1 MKREGKRRRIAVVV
15 ASMEVEYAC
24 KTLRGIEKEA
34 HAQGMDVYIFNASVS
49 PDETL
54 NHNVG
59 EYNIYNLIDYSLF
72 DGVIFF
78 ANLIQSYSVYSK
90 IVDEIRKSGIAAVSI
105 DAEIEG
111 FYFVGVENYRPMKEI
126 VAHLIE
132 YHGYT
137 KINYVSGQDFNS
149 DSRERLSAYC
159 DALKEHGIPVEEE
172 RIYRGAFTNAHGR
185 AAAEKMLET
194 PEKMPQAV
202 VCATDA
208 IAIGARSVFAG
219 RGIEI
224 PRQLALTGFDDTF
237 GARNS
242 VPRITTVVRN
252 QVQVGRRAV
261 RKIAA
266 VLEGRP
272 TSRTERFP
280 AAIVL
285 RESCGCTAG
294 GRANI
299 VSLRRKYVETAQHYG
314 RYLTDGIVMVEELN
328 DSRTFQD
335 FLNCLQQYVGMLQC
349 DSFYLCLDRHLVEN
363 LRAEQ
368 QGERVDVK
376 KTRRGEDYC
385 TEGYPEMMT
394 MAIACEGGKT
404 VQYEDFPT
412 EQLLPEKHMNMEKN
426 HTYMFS
432 SIHFRNQCMGY
443 SVVDNS
449 SFAMNSPLFATWMI
463 NLCNGLE
470 NLRKQ
475 AHQRNMLRQLDRMY
489 VTDAL
494 TGLYNRF
501 GFSRYAGAVF
511 ENCTARAES
520 LMILFGDL
528 DGLKKINDKY
538 GHAEGDAAIQAAAR
552 ALERACRGNEV
563 CARFGGDEFIVC
575 AAGYS
580 EEDAVA
586 YGNRL
591 EKELEQINVAADK
604 PYRVS
609 MSYGYE
615 VVIPEIGEILNYY
628 VDVADNRMYEMKNSK
643 KKRVDG

>member
-1 MKREGKRRRIAVVV
+1 MKREGKKRRIAVVV
-15 ASMEVEYAC
+15 ASMEVEYAG
-24 KTLRGIEKEA
+24 KTLQGIEKEA
-34 HAQGMDVYIFNASVS
+34 HALGMDVYVFNASVS
-49 PDETL
+49 TDETL
-54 NHNVG
+54 KHNIG
-59 EYNIYNLIDYSLF
+59 EYNIYNLIDYTLF
-72 DGVIFF
+72 DGVILF
-78 ANLIQSYSVYSK
+78 ANLIQSYSVYNK
-90 IVDEIRKSGIAAVSI
+90 IIDAIKKSGIAAVSI
-105 DAEIEG
+105 DAEMEG

-126 VAHLIE
+126 VSHLIE
-132 YHGYT
+132 DHGYT
-137 KINYVSGQDFNS
+137 KINYISGQDFNS

-159 DALKEHGIPVEEE
+159 DALEEHGIPVEEE
-172 RIYRGAFTNAHGR
+172 RIFRGAFINAHGR
-185 AAAEKMLET
+185 AAAEKMLEA
-194 PEKMPQAV
+194 PEKLPEAV

-237 GARNS
+237 GAKNS
-242 VPRITTVVRN
+242 VPRITTVSRN
-252 QVQVGRRAV
+252 QVQVGRKAV

-266 VLEGRP
+266 VLDGRM
-272 TSRTERFP
+272 TSQAERFP
-280 AAIVL
+280 ATPVF

-294 GRANI
+294 GRTEI

-314 RYLTDGIVMVEELN
+314 RYLADGIVMVEELN
-328 DSRTFQD
+328 DSRTLQD
-335 FLNCLQQYVGMLQC
+335 FLDCLQQYVRMLQC
-349 DSFYLCLDRHLVEN
+349 DSFYLCLDRKLVEN

-368 QGERVDVK
+368 QGERVDMA
-376 KTRRGEDYC
+376 KTRCGADYC
-385 TEGYPEMMT
+385 VEGFPEIMT
-394 MAIACEGGKT
+394 MAIACEGGKA

-412 EQLLPEKHMNMEKN
+412 EQLLPERHLSTDKN

-449 SFAMNSPLFATWMI
+449 SFAMSSPLFATWMI

-489 VTDAL
+489 VTDSL

-501 GFSRYAGAVF
+501 GFIRYAGAIF

-520 LMILFGDL
+520 LMILFGDM
-528 DGLKKINDKY
+528 DGLKKINDSF
-538 GHAEGDAAIQAAAR
+538 GHTEGDAAIQAAAR
-552 ALERACRGNEV
+552 ALERACLGNEV
-563 CARFGGDEFIVC
+563 CSRFGGDEFIVC

-580 EEDAVA
+580 EEDAEA
-586 YGNRL
+586 YESRL
-591 EKELEQINVAADK
+591 EEELEKINDSADK

-609 MSYGYE
+609 MSCGFE
-615 VVIPEIGEILNYY
+615 VVVPQIGEVLNHY
-628 VDVADNRMYEMKNSK
+628 VDVADNRMYETKNSK
-643 KKRVDG
+643 KNRNNN